1 MAITTIVDLP
11 GSRAL
16 DYKASL
22 AISGAGAGDWCIGA
36 FQPYIAPVAVP
47 SATQVFNYFEQIT
60 NNNVTYIG
68 QMVNQTTTV
77 DINNSGANSSI
88 NAVLLTSLN
97 NQAPKS

>member
-11 GSRAL
+11 KSRAL
-16 DYKASL
+16 DYQARL
-22 AISGAGAGDWCIGA
+22 AITGAGAGDWCIGA

-47 SATQVFNYFEQIT
+47 SATQVFNYFD
-60 NNNVTYIG
+60 
-68 QMVNQTTTV
+68 QTTTV

-88 NAVLLTSLN
+88 NAVLLTSLT